1 MNKNIFQRYMKMD
14 PETPEQK
21 YLFLVDSRELAEA
34 IFCVRFPVV
43 ALLEY
48 GDGEIDFT
56 PKSFFEYMD
65 SIAFSGT
72 SHMDYTYVVSCSSKT
87 LNQML
92 MEYFERNA
100 MLCISGWRLFW
111 KKEYLSNYEYQR
123 DLEKTLKDFVNR
135 MEGPGAADNVT
146 DLSRFHKVNGRGEV
160 TGVFDMEIISY
171 LIETTPMIILNRIP
185 FIYENGVYR
194 EDISGI
200 RIKAKI
206 QKLIY
211 REFIKS
217 STIQRIYELLL
228 IQPEIQRRSNDLN
241 NFPKHWINFRNGF
254 FDVMEWKL
262 LPHDRQYFSINQI
275 PHEFDPEKDIG
286 EGRIMRRFLNEAI
299 PDPTDQETY
308 WQYLGYCMTTD
319 TGFQKFM
326 MIKGQ
331 GGTGKSVVIEVTEG
345 AVGEENSVSISIQDL
360 NKRFYATSLF
370 GKLLNACADIPS
382 TALQSIDVL
391 KKAVGE
397 DSVLFE
403 RKGHDPTNFRSYA
416 KLLFSA
422 NEMPL
427 NLDDKTNAYYRR
439 LLILEMNNIVPI
451 ERRDRMLKEKLKGET
466 DYIIMMA
473 MKALRRLY
481 QQGCFSIS
489 ERGRECIEELYRSA
503 DSIKS
508 FLDDRIEPQEGS
520 RINRSRMYASY
531 EEYCRE
537 NDRQSHGRSA
547 FFRIMKDKGYRLKH
561 YSDGWFYMDVNYR
574 DQGFVEIDPNEPVPF
589 EQMRLD
595 LTRG

>member
-1 MNKNIFQRYMKMD
+1 MNKNVFQRYMKMD
-14 PETPEQK
+14 PETPEEK
-21 YLFLVDSRELAEA
+21 YLFIVDSRELAEA

-43 ALLEY
+43 AITEY
-48 GDGEIDFT
+48 SMGDADFT
-56 PKSFFEYMD
+56 LESFFDYMD

-72 SHMDYTYVVSCSSKT
+72 SHMDYIYVLACASKAF
-87 LNQML
+87 NQEL
-92 MEYFERNA
+92 EAYFNRNA
-100 MLCISGWRLFW
+100 MQSVSGWRLFW
-111 KKEYLSNYEYQR
+111 KKEYLARFDYQKE
-123 DLEKTLKDFVNR
+123 LETILKDFVGR
-135 MEGPGAADNVT
+135 LEGPGTAGDVT
-146 DLSRFHKVNGRGEV
+146 DLSRFHKVNVRGEV

-286 EGRIMRRFLNEAI
+286 DGKIMRRFLNEAI

-439 LLILEMNNIVPI
+439 LLVLEMNQIVPV
-451 ERRDRMLKEKLKGET
+451 EKRDRMLKEKLKEET

-481 QQGCFSIS
+481 QQGSFSVS
-489 ERGRECIEELYRSA
+489 AHSQECIEELYRSA

-508 FLDDRIEPQEGS
+508 FLDDRIVRKIGS
-520 RINRSRMYASY
+520 RINRSRMFASY
-531 EEYCRE
+531 EDYCRE
-537 NDRQSHGRSA
+537 NDRQSHGKAA
-547 FFRIMKDKGYRLKH
+547 FLRIMKDKGYCVKH
-561 YSDGWFYMDVNYR
+561 FRDGWFFLDVDYK
-574 DQGFVEIDPNEPVPF
+574 DTDFMELDPDEPVPF
-589 EQMRLD
+589 EQMELN

>member
-14 PETPEQK
+14 PGAPEEK
-21 YLFLVDSRELAEA
+21 YIFIVDSRELAEA
-34 IFCVRFPVV
+34 IFCVKFPVV
-43 ALLEY
+43 AITENSV
-48 GDGEIDFT
+48 GDADFT
-56 PKSFFEYMD
+56 LDSFLIYMD

-72 SHMDYTYVVSCSSKT
+72 SHMDYVYVLACASKAV
-87 LNQML
+87 NQNL
-92 MEYFERNA
+92 EQYFERNA
-100 MLCISGWRLFW
+100 MQCVSGWRLFW
-111 KKEYLSNYEYQR
+111 KKEYLARYDYQK
-123 DLEKTLKDFVNR
+123 DLEKILKDFVVR
-135 MEGPGAADNVT
+135 QEGPGIGESLT
-146 DLSRFHKVNGRGEV
+146 DLSRFHKMNGRGEV
-160 TGVFDMEIISY
+160 TGVFDMEIISH
-171 LIETTPMIILNRIP
+171 LIETTPMIILNRIL
-185 FIYENGVYR
+185 FIYENGVYK
-194 EDISGI
+194 EDVSGI

-228 IQPEIQRRSNDLN
+228 IQPEIQRGSSDLN
-241 NFPKHWINFRNGF
+241 NYPKHWVNFQNGF
-254 FDVMEWKL
+254 FDVMEWKM

-275 PHEFDPEKDIG
+275 PHKFNPDREIRDG
-286 EGRIMRRFLNEAI
+286 NVMQRFLNEAI
-299 PDPTDQETY
+299 PDLTDQETY

-345 AVGEENSVSISIQDL
+345 TVGEENSVSISIQDL

-439 LLILEMNNIVPI
+439 LLVLEMNQIVPM
-451 ERRDRMLKEKLKGET
+451 EKRDRMLKEKLKEET

-481 QQGCFSIS
+481 KQGCFSVS
-489 ERGRECIEELYRSA
+489 AHSQECIEELYRSA

-508 FLDDRIEPQEGS
+508 FLDDRIVRKNGG
-520 RINRSRMYASY
+520 RINRSRMFSSY
-531 EEYCRE
+531 EEYCRD
-537 NDRQSHGRSA
+537 NDRQSHGKAA
-547 FFRIMKDKGYRLKH
+547 FLRIMKDKGYRVKH
-561 YSDGWFYMDVNYR
+561 FSDGWFFMDVEYKET
-574 DQGFVEIDPNEPVPF
+574 DFTEPDPDEPIPF
-589 EQMRLD
+589 EQMKLD
-595 LTRG
+595 LTRR